1 MHTFTNT
8 VRFTV
13 ATALLVP
20 GLAWMW
26 ASTVPDTL
34 TPLSYAIF
42 AGLLTALAAVA
53 LNTYK
58 NAQATVSVARLLR
71 DADST
76 GSATRHGARHAA
88 SRHCPLA

>member
-1 MHTFTNT
+1 MRTFTNS

-20 GLAWMW
+20 CLAWAW

-42 AGLLTALAAVA
+42 AGLLTALAGVA
-53 LNTYK
+53 LITYK
-58 NAQATVSVARLLR
+58 NAQATVSVAHLLR
-71 DADST
+71 EADST
-76 GSATRHGARHAA
+76 GSAREHGVRRAA
-88 SRHCPLA
+88 SQHRPLA

>member
-53 LNTYK
+53 LNTYN
-58 NAQATVSVARLLR
+58 NAQATMSVAHLLR
-71 DADST
+71 DGDST
-76 GSATRHGARHAA
+76 GSATTRGVRRAA
-88 SRHCPLA
+88 SRRGPVA

>member
-1 MHTFTNT
+1 MQTFTNT

-53 LNTYK
+53 LITYK
-58 NAQATVSVARLLR
+58 NAQATVSVAHLLR
-71 DADST
+71 DADTT
-76 GSATRHGARHAA
+76 GSATTHDIRRAA
-88 SRHCPLA
+88 SRHRPLA